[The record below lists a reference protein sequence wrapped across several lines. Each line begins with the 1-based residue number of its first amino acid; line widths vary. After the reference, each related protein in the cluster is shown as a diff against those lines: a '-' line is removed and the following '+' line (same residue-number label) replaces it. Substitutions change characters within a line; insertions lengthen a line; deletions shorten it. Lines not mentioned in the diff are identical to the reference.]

1 MVIGREGGGREGET
15 RRMREIS
22 GARVSNASAAS
33 VVSARATTHRK
44 RDIRRLA
51 VARLVRGGTARPLI
65 SRRSL
70 LSRAGLRYTGPC
82 FHEQGYPIPVPALTS
97 RATLYRQGG
106 CEDTSRYFGGRG
118 RSTARARKEN
128 GVDVSDVFPWWCR
141 GGGFHGR
148 IMAGVRARGQR
159 ARGDFLWPKKGADRE
174 VRPMIHRGDKG
185 RPYGSPVG
193 TRYCVF
199 R

>member
-82 FHEQGYPIPVPALTS
+82 SHEQGYPIPVPAFTS
-97 RATLYRQGG
+97 RARLYRSLLSRAGLPHTGPCSHEQGYAIPAG
-106 CEDTSRYFGGRG
+106 RVRRHVTLFLGPRPEHREGKEGKWGGRFRRLSVVVPGWWFPWADNG
-118 RSTARARKEN
+118 RGSGARATRSGRFFMAKK
-128 GVDVSDVFPWWCR
+128 R
-141 GGGFHGR
+141 GG
-148 IMAGVRARGQR
+148 
-159 ARGDFLWPKKGADRE
+159 P
-174 VRPMIHRGDKG
+174 
-185 RPYGSPVG
+185 
-193 TRYCVF
+193 
-199 R
+199 

>member
-82 FHEQGYPIPVPALTS
+82 SHEQGYAIPAGRV
-97 RATLYRQGG
+97 RRHVTLFLGPRPEHREGKEG
-106 CEDTSRYFGGRG
+106 KWGGRF
-118 RSTARARKEN
+118 RF
-128 GVDVSDVFPWWCR
+128 FPWWCR

-174 VRPMIHRGDKG
+174 VRPMIHRGDKR